1 MTFGVLVM
9 HARIH
14 LRMYGREHRYGA
26 LKTTTSSTWTAA
38 STPCVMSKSSTSSS
52 CSPTWPRSHKNGK
65 STASLPPC
73 MHACRCDGVCM
84 DTCIM
89 NTVLS
94 FMHVIFQRACA
105 CECIQTRHACAFM
118 DIYSCAQVDKRLE
131 RLAKDMK
138 VHMPACMHAAG
149 QRAHTH
155 DLPVLP
161 VPPPCSPPNST
172 RSAYAVV
179 SALMKP
185 RSKSL

>member
-1 MTFGVLVM
+1 
-9 HARIH
+9 
-14 LRMYGREHRYGA
+14 
-26 LKTTTSSTWTAA
+26 
-38 STPCVMSKSSTSSS
+38 
-52 CSPTWPRSHKNGK
+52 
-65 STASLPPC
+65 
-73 MHACRCDGVCM
+73 M

-161 VPPPCSPPNST
+161 VPPLHPRPTRVVLPPYSPFRSPQPPPLLLSREWYT
-172 RSAYAVV
+172 RIHTLRTHMHTHSLTTWAQRVA
-179 SALMKP
+179 SPENKLEHGCL
-185 RSKSL
+185 SKIKVLLDDGLPARQVCIVTFCDTSVAMRASWR